1 MLIAYQ
7 LSSCYPFSK
16 GCCDSTCPVCFD
28 PKTEF
33 GSVEK
38 AKAPVPVLTVQGASA
53 SSRTSSYT
61 AYQKNEPAICD

>member
-1 MLIAYQ
+1 MLTASQ
-7 LSSCYPFSK
+7 VSSCYSFSK

-38 AKAPVPVLTVQGASA
+38 AKAPVPVLTVQGASD
-53 SSRTSSYT
+53 SSQTSSYI
-61 AYQKNEPAICD
+61 AYQKNEQAICD